1 MGRNYSYGTPG
12 VLNVGSYQI
21 AGLHYLSGSEALAES
36 NEDRHSFDPLAKS
49 VTVVNHG
56 AHALRVS
63 FVSTGS
69 MNTPATSHHYIT
81 VSGSRGLHAGH
92 ASSGSNTIVLN
103 GRMKDVYISQPGGG
117 STAYD
122 IYAELTNIAS
132 GEMNTVTGSG
142 ISD

>member
-1 MGRNYSYGTPG
+1 MGRNYNYGTPG

-21 AGLHYLSGSEALAES
+21 AGLPYLSGSEALAAGG
-36 NEDRHSFDPLAKS
+36 EDRHSFDPLAKS

-63 FVSTGS
+63 FAPTGA
-69 MNTPATSHHYIT
+69 MNTPATTHHYIT
-81 VSGSRGLHAGH
+81 VSGSKGLHAGH
-92 ASSGSNTIVLN
+92 AHSGSNTVILN
-103 GRMKDVYISQPGGG
+103 GRMKDVYVSQPYGG
-117 STAYD
+117 TIAYD

-132 GEMNTVTGSG
+132 GEMVVPTGSG